1 MRGMR
6 RAKLAWLV
14 HSTIR
19 GLMEDVISMRRFA
32 AIAAVFFVIAY
43 SCVPALAQAV
53 GQDWPTHPLTM
64 VVPWA
69 AGGGTDIVARVMA
82 HHMSETLGQSVV
94 VENLPGGGGMVGA
107 SHVARAD
114 PDGYTFILGSR
125 SEAIDMTLYKHPT
138 YSLKDDLAPIV
149 LVADQPTVLVARADF
164 PADGLKDFIAY
175 VKQNA
180 ATLKMGAAGVGST
193 GAIDCALFN
202 GMIGV
207 NNIQP
212 IPYRGSGPAMQD
224 LIGRQFDYFCSIS
237 GSAAAPLQ
245 GGLVKGIAV
254 FAHERMPSLPD
265 LKTSFEQG
273 LNFEGTTWS
282 GFLAPKATPPALIKK
297 LHDAAV
303 AAMAT
308 DDVKDALAKN
318 GTYVIAPDRRS
329 TEYFQSIIGPEIE
342 KNGAPLKAA
351 GVSVD

>member
-1 MRGMR
+1 MRM
-6 RAKLAWLV
+6 
-14 HSTIR
+14 
-19 GLMEDVISMRRFA
+19 F
-32 AIAAVFFVIAY
+32 AVFAGGFLSIAC
-43 SCVPALAQAV
+43 STAPALAE
-53 GQDWPTHPLTM
+53 DWPTHALTM

-69 AGGGTDIVARVMA
+69 AGGGTDIMARIMA
-82 HHMSETLGQSVV
+82 RRMSEILGQSVI

-114 PDGYTFILGSR
+114 PDGYTFVLGSR

-138 YSLKDDLAPIV
+138 YSLKDDLAPVV
-149 LVADQPTVLVARADF
+149 LVADQPTILVARKDL
-164 PADGLKDFIAY
+164 PIDGLKNFVTY

-180 ATLKMGAAGVGST
+180 STMKMGAAGIGST

-207 NNIQP
+207 NIQP
-212 IPYRGSGPAMQD
+212 IPYRGSGPAMED
-224 LIGRQFDYFCSIS
+224 LIGRQFDYFCTIS

-254 FAHERMPSLPD
+254 FTRDRMPSLPD
-265 LKTSFEQG
+265 LPTAYEQG
-273 LNFEGTTWS
+273 VNFEGTTWS
-282 GFLAPKATPPALIKK
+282 GFLSPKGTPPEIIKK
-297 LHDAAV
+297 LHDASV
-303 AAMAT
+303 AAMETAEVR
-308 DDVKDALAKN
+308 DDLAKN
-318 GTYVIAPDRRS
+318 GTYVVAPERRS